1 MRIGAFDIYVIII
14 NIMGFILY
22 CINMLLYRFTRN
34 GQVDTLLTIT
44 SFMGGSLGIIIAIL
58 LFDRENV
65 KDNMMSRVFVICMFV
80 IQLVLYIMIKGKFG
94 KNFTLAIWEFF
105 GKYKILLIY
114 LLIINIVT
122 LIVFALDKM
131 NAISKKWRY
140 KIVTLLGLC
149 FIGGSLGGLLAMYV
163 FRHKTQQDYFTIGV
177 PLIIITQIIVL
188 IFLTNVF

>member
-80 IQLVLYIMIKGKFG
+80 IQLVLFIMIKGNFG

-122 LIVFALDKM
+122 LIIFALDKM
-131 NAISKKWRY
+131 NIISKKWRY